1 MRGGRKALSLCVTLC
16 ALGVPPAGAQPVAS
30 VPAPA
35 SENRGLEAG
44 APPAANQRYLVGID
58 LYRKGEFSAA
68 ALEFRVALQLFP
80 TSAKLS
86 YNLARSLERSGAL
99 TEAIAEYRNYL
110 ALAPNAADR
119 VDVERVIA
127 ALEAERD
134 RREAARRAQQEA
146 PPRGVVAAPTP
157 VIRESR
163 ASSETRVVAAWTTAG
178 LAVAAATGA
187 VVFTLKARAASDDA
201 AGLSAAD
208 VERHA
213 DLTDDHENAST
224 WAWVLGGAATALA
237 GTSGVLF
244 AWPFIAPVEAG
255 RPGANAGATLGAGL
269 QGRW

>member
-1 MRGGRKALSLCVTLC
+1 MRTRDATLWVCLALC
-16 ALGVPPAGAQPVAS
+16 ALAGPTASAQPAATAPPAT
-30 VPAPA
+30 
-35 SENRGLEAG
+35 ENRGLEAG
-44 APPAANQRYLVGID
+44 APAAANQRYLVGID

-86 YNLARSLERSGAL
+86 YNLARSLERAGAL
-99 TEAIAEYRNYL
+99 GEAIAEYRNYL

-134 RREAARRAQQEA
+134 RRDAARRAEQA
-146 PPRGVVAAPTP
+146 AAARGVAPTP
-157 VIRESR
+157 TPVRRESR

-178 LAVAAATGA
+178 LAVAAAAGA
-187 VVFTLKARAASDDA
+187 VVFTLQARAASDDA
-201 AGLSAAD
+201 GRLSAAE

-213 DLTDDHENAST
+213 ELTKSHDDAST

-244 AWPFIAPVEAG
+244 AWPFIAPVESG
-255 RPGANAGATLGAGL
+255 RPGAGAALGAGL